1 MTAGDAAH
9 RLFVYGTLMM
19 PAVLHAVCERHFTQR
34 PASLADFARYRL
46 RRRVYPA
53 IIATPGALTE
63 GLLYEGLDAALWQRL
78 DEWES
83 TLYSRQ
89 AVQVR
94 DADGHLLGAQ
104 TYVLAPAHH
113 QELET
118 AAWSPQEFERL
129 HLAAYLARWHTL
141 PP

>member
-1 MTAGDAAH
+1 M
-9 RLFVYGTLMM
+9 
-19 PAVLHAVCERHFTQR
+19 QR
-34 PASLADFARYRL
+34 PATLADFARYRL

-53 IIATPGALTE
+53 IVPAPGAQTE

-83 TLYSRQ
+83 TLYARQ
-89 AVQVR
+89 EVQVR

-104 TYVLAPAHH
+104 TYVLAPAHYG
-113 QELET
+113 ELQA

-129 HLAAYLARWHTL
+129 HLAAYLARWHT
-141 PP
+141 PRP

>member
-1 MTAGDAAH
+1 LTADDAAH

-19 PAVLHAVCERHFTQR
+19 PAVLHAVCGQHFTQR
-34 PASLADFARYRL
+34 PATLADFARYRL

-53 IIATPGALTE
+53 IIASPGALTE

-89 AVQVR
+89 AVEVR
-94 DADGHLLGAQ
+94 DAAGHLLGAH
-104 TYVLAPAHH
+104 TYVLAPAYHH
-113 QELET
+113 ELELV
-118 AAWSPQEFERL
+118 AWSPQEFEGL
-129 HLAAYLARWHTL
+129 HLAAYLARWHT
-141 PP
+141 PRP